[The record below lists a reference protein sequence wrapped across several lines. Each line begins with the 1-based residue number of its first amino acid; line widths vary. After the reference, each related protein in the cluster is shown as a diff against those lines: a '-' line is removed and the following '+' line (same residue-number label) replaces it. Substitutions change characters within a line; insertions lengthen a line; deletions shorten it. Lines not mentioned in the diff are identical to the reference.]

1 VWRTQERLVTVM
13 IALDMSG
20 IGAGLLVT
28 VLMWGASLM
37 LGSEWLDRFN
47 SFRLGSDSN
56 RQRSRRAN
64 KRAAPVAKWG
74 GLAAGSFIV
83 LYSFFK

>member
-1 VWRTQERLVTVM
+1 MVAV
-13 IALDMSG
+13 DMPG
-20 IGAGLLVT
+20 IGAGLLVA

-47 SFRLGSDSN
+47 NFRLGSESN
-56 RQRSRRAN
+56 RQLSRRAN

-74 GLAAGSFIV
+74 GLAAGSLMIV
-83 LYSFFK
+83 FALFK